1 MRRHPDPV
9 NPWVLAL
16 VVIALL
22 GSGLIL
28 QRALEAEGRLNTQ
41 PRGASR

>member
-1 MRRHPDPV
+1 MSRRPDPV
-9 NPWVLAL
+9 NPWVLAI

-22 GSGLIL
+22 GSGVIL
-28 QRALEAEGRLNTQ
+28 HRAFEAEVRLNTQ